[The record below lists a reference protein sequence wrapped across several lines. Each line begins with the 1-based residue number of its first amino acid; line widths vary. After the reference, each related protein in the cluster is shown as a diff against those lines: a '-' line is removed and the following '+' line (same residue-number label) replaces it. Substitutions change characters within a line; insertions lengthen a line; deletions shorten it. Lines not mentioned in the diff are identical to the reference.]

1 MIRIIFLALIF
12 VACLLNWIFISLAAK
27 SAMHETTGAVIG
39 LSALVALSAAFICDT
54 IRSAKQTANRD
65 TESLGTLLRALHRAQ
80 EGRQELTEQN
90 RVLSAQ
96 AERDHALQVA
106 TLIRQQIHTNELLK
120 WLGEL
125 KSTPPQS

>member
-12 VACLLNWIFISLAAK
+12 VACLLNWFFISLAAK

-39 LSALVALSAAFICDT
+39 LSALVALAAAFICDA
-54 IRSAKQTANRD
+54 IRSATQTANRD
-65 TESLGTLLRALHRAQ
+65 TESLGTLLRAL
-80 EGRQELTEQN
+80 QELTEQN
-90 RVLSAQ
+90 RVLSAK
-96 AERDHALQVA
+96 AERDHALQVE

-125 KSTPPQS
+125 KATPPQS